1 MQKNPN
7 KKYRIASAISRNISD
22 IILFELKNSVF
33 KLVSVNQVSVS
44 NDNSFAK
51 IYVSHLD
58 ARKIDEA
65 VEELNAKK
73 GLIRSLL
80 AKKMDIYKVP
90 ELLFIKDDTYDKGEK
105 IEAIIRDLNIKDE
118 D

>member
-7 KKYRIASAISRNISD
+7 KKYRIASSISRNISD

-33 KLVSVNQVSVS
+33 KLVSVNQVNVS
-44 NDNSFAK
+44 NDYSFAK
-51 IYVSHLD
+51 VYVSHLD
-58 ARKIDEA
+58 GRKVDEA

-73 GLIRSLL
+73 GIIRSLL

-90 ELLFIKDDTYDKGEK
+90 ELVFIKDETYDKGEK
-105 IEAIIRDLNIKDE
+105 IEAIIRELNKKE
-118 D
+118 EE

>member
-7 KKYRIASAISRNISD
+7 KKYRVASSISRNISD

-33 KLVSVNQVSVS
+33 KLVSVNQVNVTS
-44 NDNSFAK
+44 DYSFAK
-51 IYVSHLD
+51 VYVSHLD
-58 ARKIDEA
+58 ARKVDEA
-65 VEELNAKK
+65 VSELNAKK

-90 ELLFIKDDTYDKGEK
+90 ELLFIKDENYDNGER
-105 IEAIIRDLNIKDE
+105 IEALIKQVNKKE
-118 D
+118 EE

>member
-7 KKYRIASAISRNISD
+7 KKYRIASTISRNISD
-22 IILFELKNSVF
+22 IILFELKNTVF
-33 KLVSVNQVSVS
+33 KLVSVNQVNVT
-44 NDNSFAK
+44 NDYSYAK
-51 IYVSHLD
+51 VYVSHLD

-65 VEELNAKK
+65 VEELNQKK

-90 ELLFIKDDTYDKGEK
+90 ELIFIKDDTYDNGEK
-105 IEAIIRDLNIKDE
+105 IEAIIRELNKKE

>member
-7 KKYRIASAISRNISD
+7 KKYRIASSISRNISD

-33 KLVSVNQVSVS
+33 KLVSVNQVNVT
-44 NDNSFAK
+44 NDYSFAK
-51 IYVSHLD
+51 VYVSHLD
-58 ARKIDEA
+58 ARKVDEA
-65 VEELNAKK
+65 VSELNAKK

-90 ELLFIKDDTYDKGEK
+90 ELLFIKDDTYDNGEK
-105 IEAIIRDLNIKDE
+105 IEAIIRELNKKE
-118 D
+118 EE

>member
-7 KKYRIASAISRNISD
+7 KKYRVASSISRNISD

-33 KLVSVNQVSVS
+33 KLVSVNQVNVS
-44 NDNSFAK
+44 NDYSFAK

-58 ARKIDEA
+58 GRKVDEA
-65 VEELNAKK
+65 VSELNAKK

-90 ELLFIKDDTYDKGEK
+90 ELLFIKDETYDNGEK
-105 IEAIIRDLNIKDE
+105 IEAIIRELNKKE
-118 D
+118 EN